1 MTREDDIVKFLR
13 IEEGDILFDKHER
26 LTETARL
33 LQQRWTYERR
43 REYHTIL
50 TGFNYEIT
58 EVTGLTSPADLAI
71 ARRLIEE
78 AYNQHI
84 QYEHMRGCF

>member
-1 MTREDDIVKFLR
+1 MTREDNIVEFLR
-13 IEEGDILFDKHER
+13 TEEGDILFDKHER
-26 LTETARL
+26 LTEAARL
-33 LQQRWTYERR
+33 LQQRWTYKRR

-78 AYNQHI
+78 AYDQHI
-84 QYEHMRGCF
+84 QYEHTRGCF